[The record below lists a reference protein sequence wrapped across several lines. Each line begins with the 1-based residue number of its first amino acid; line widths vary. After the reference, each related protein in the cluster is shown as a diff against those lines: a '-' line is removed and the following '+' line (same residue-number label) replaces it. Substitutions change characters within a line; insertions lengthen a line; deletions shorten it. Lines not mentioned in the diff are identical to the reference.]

1 MTKSTVFIKTGR
13 VRKEEEKTNECK
25 KIVQGVAK
33 GIMKEAGRKLDNMER
48 ESGRSGRELNDKY
61 YRARE
66 SYDNLKRKGY

>member
-1 MTKSTVFIKTGR
+1 M
-13 VRKEEEKTNECK
+13 NAK